1 MLVLKILFL
10 VFVAYNWPYIFMI
23 ALAFYVLLYFW
34 CRNARRADAKRDAE
48 QRAGMAA
55 QAASG
60 QGAAQAGGKPMPAAD
75 AGMNAGAGT
84 GVLAAAAVAGA
95 LATEGT
101 KEEVRE
107 EAQPLVTGDD
117 VEMMDG
123 PFGRAPYGGVIWDD
137 EYSIDEI
144 IYKDGVYYYN
154 ENSEEWEE
162 DDEDAF

>member
-1 MLVLKILFL
+1 
-10 VFVAYNWPYIFMI
+10 
-23 ALAFYVLLYFW
+23 
-34 CRNARRADAKRDAE
+34 
-48 QRAGMAA
+48 
-55 QAASG
+55 
-60 QGAAQAGGKPMPAAD
+60 MPAAD